1 LAVSTGHLTGQLQD
15 SGFKPLP
22 AIESM
27 ARKKDKEDRPIVSM
41 SGEEREE
48 VWDDIYLKEEGI
60 VLEFDPD
67 SNTGKIKSLS
77 DGGIY
82 EIDSRE
88 LIRTKIE
95 LRPGD
100 KALFAPVEDP
110 EGSDFARIIRIVE
123 LNT

>member
-1 LAVSTGHLTGQLQD
+1 
-15 SGFKPLP
+15 
-22 AIESM
+22 M
-27 ARKKDKEDRPIVSM
+27 ARKKNKEDRPIVSM
-41 SGEEREE
+41 SAEEREK

-60 VLEFDPD
+60 VVEFDPD
-67 SNTGKIKSLS
+67 SNTGRIKSLR

-100 KALFAPVEDP
+100 KTLFAPIEDP
-110 EGSDFARIIRIVE
+110 EGIDFARIIRIIE